1 MIQKVISIVITSLLF
16 FSLWGCG
23 GTNQPAKESTAA
35 PQTQQTQDVN
45 AQPTATPQ
53 PTVTPQ
59 PTITP
64 QPTQQIDNKT
74 APTTQTTA
82 PAATKSSAP
91 AQVEKKDIT
100 VYVTRTGAKYHR
112 SGCRYLSKSKI
123 PMSLSSAK
131 AAGYGPC
138 SVCNPP
144 N

>member
-1 MIQKVISIVITSLLF
+1 MIQKVISIIITSLLF

-23 GTNQPAKESTAA
+23 GTSRPATENTAA
-35 PQTQQTQDVN
+35 PQTQQAQDVN
-45 AQPTATPQ
+45 TP

-59 PTITP
+59 PTVKP
-64 QPTQQIDNKT
+64 QPTQQTDAKT
-74 APTTQTTA
+74 TPTTQVTS
-82 PAATKSSAP
+82 PAVTKSSAP
-91 AQVEKKDIT
+91 AQVEKKDVT